1 MLNIE
6 ENDDTD
12 EEEEYEM
19 DVKENKA
26 KIDINAW
33 RKRRS
38 LANVHN
44 PLFQRRLSQGEKVY
58 ELRNSITKQNY

>member
-1 MLNIE
+1 MLNTE

-12 EEEEYEM
+12 EEEEYTM
-19 DVKENKA
+19 DAKENTA
-26 KIDINAW
+26 KIKINAW

-44 PLFQRRLSQGEKVY
+44 PLFQRRLSQGEKMY
-58 ELRNSITKQNY
+58 EL